1 MDSTSDVERQLN
13 AIAVDLLA
21 ILQQSRITGLSSN
34 ALAGELGGIERM
46 LARAKVSMQRQAPV
60 SAPLERAVYVPVVQ
74 RMLRLVRETEEAVRA
89 RNYDTRA
96 LDEARMLI
104 DAIRGRLTLLRE
116 NSLFWTAAFDPS
128 NRLSTLPRDVQRLI
142 EPLASG
148 LVFDPATSGNLALVP
163 LVDETFTTG
172 TAGVIRTII
181 RGHNTFCVMTNIRM
195 SVVLESPS
203 FRMPIPLEIVG
214 RGYQYFSVAYG
225 PNNRIHVLSHDDLT
239 GDRSTRQHRLFS
251 DRGELLSTTQLG
263 GFGSQTYV
271 RNICVDNANNMWV
284 MNNNMLLVYTSGTT
298 SPAASM
304 QIDRSNRLVGPVK
317 DGIVMIFIERG
328 IKRDVALM
336 VEVPAI
342 LKYGG
347 NGIRKL
353 SFDDPTQSFDKNRD
367 DGIGMN
373 DLTSREH
380 DSIVRVT
387 LSSLSGDNRM
397 EMFELAYT
405 RPGVTRTSFKMP
417 TERGSFYMDN
427 GTVYMAS
434 HNEWQPYMADVKS
447 GRIEWWKVVRK

>member
-142 EPLASG
+142 EPLNSR

-163 LVDETFTTG
+163 LGDETFTTG
-172 TAGVIRTII
+172 TAGAIRTVI

-195 SVVLESPS
+195 SKAVLESPS
-203 FRMPIPLEIVG
+203 FRMPIRLEIVG

-225 PNNRIHVLSHDDLT
+225 PDNRIHVLNHDNLT
-239 GDRSTRQHRLFS
+239 GDRSARQHRLFS
-251 DRGELLSTTQLG
+251 DRCELLSTTQLG
-263 GFGSQTYV
+263 GFGSQAYV
-271 RNICVDNANNMWV
+271 RSICVDNANNMWV
-284 MNNNMLLVYTSGTT
+284 VNNAILLVYTSGTT

-304 QIDRSNRLVGPVK
+304 QINRDNSIVGPVK
-317 DGIVMIFIERG
+317 DGIVMMFIEPG
-328 IKRDVALM
+328 TQRDQT

-347 NGIRKL
+347 HGIGKL
-353 SFDDPTQSFDKNRD
+353 SFDDPTQSFDKNR
-367 DGIGMN
+367 GGRIGPVEV
-373 DLTSREH
+373 TSREH
-380 DSIVRVT
+380 NSIVRVT
-387 LSSLSGDNRM
+387 SSSLSADNRM

-427 GTVYMAS
+427 GTVF
-434 HNEWQPYMADVKS
+434 MADVKS
-447 GRIEWWKVVRK
+447 DRIEWWKVVRQ